1 MELGRGGQIGEG
13 RGQVGASARPQPC
26 AARRPYH
33 RHPESVELHLV
44 PAASRA
50 RRVLRDRVCRS
61 SKGEVHWSRES
72 GRKGSRSGHASRMRE
87 CAVGAWPDLRVRA
100 RSKWVRTHSGGPAR
114 RRRAVHHALEMIR
127 RKCVHHA
134 RCAHITFAGRIIEPG
149 VIVAASAEPASDQP
163 TPTSTPT
170 SRSRR
175 KPSPSPPPRR
185 PARAIPPNR
194 QSPRIPRQP
203 VTMPRHYTTQAAA
216 DRTARHS
223 HRVGID
229 RPMWMSA

>member
-13 RGQVGASARPQPC
+13 SGQVGASARPQPC

-175 KPSPSPPPRR
+175 KPSPSPPPPTPGPGDTAQPTKSSHSSTACDYAEALHDTR
-185 PARAIPPNR
+185 
-194 QSPRIPRQP
+194 SPQIALLGI
-203 VTMPRHYTTQAAA
+203 VT
-216 DRTARHS
+216 
-223 HRVGID
+223 V
-229 RPMWMSA
+229 SA